1 MQLAIL
7 FIEVN
12 CESKAS
18 DKMNQTGFFWHERCF
33 WHGAGNF
40 AFLLPAGGMVEPS
53 GTSRLPEAPE
63 TKRRLKNLIDVS
75 GLADELVCCT
85 AIIPANED
93 ELVMVHNSS
102 YIEDFKRCSADQ
114 GGDLGLRTPFGPGG
128 FEIAC
133 LSAGMVRQ
141 ALFAVLDGQLD
152 NAYAL
157 SRPPGHHCL
166 PDFPNG
172 FCLLNNIAVAV
183 QAARRAGKAE
193 RLAIVDW
200 DVHHGNGTEHIFY
213 DDADVLTIS
222 VHQERN
228 YPLNTGDV
236 SDTGGQAA
244 LFSNLNIPLL
254 PGGGHLTYLYAMQR
268 LILPKLSAF
277 KPDIVI
283 VACGF
288 DASGVDPLSRM
299 LCGSDT
305 FYEMTKSL
313 MEFTGNRL
321 VMAHE
326 GGYSET
332 HVPFCGHHVLQQLSG
347 SAITVSDP
355 LSPRIM
361 AQQPDISLNLLQE
374 KRMNEIAELHQL

>member
-1 MQLAIL
+1 M
-7 FIEVN
+7 
-12 CESKAS
+12 
-18 DKMNQTGFFWHERCF
+18 
-33 WHGAGNF
+33 
-40 AFLLPAGGMVEPS
+40 
-53 GTSRLPEAPE
+53 
-63 TKRRLKNLIDVS
+63 KNLIDVS
-75 GLADELVCCT
+75 GLADELVCST
-85 AIIPANED
+85 AIIPAKED
-93 ELVMVHNSS
+93 ELVVVHTKS

-183 QAARRAGKAE
+183 QAARRTGKAE
-193 RLAIVDW
+193 RVAIVDW

-213 DDADVLTIS
+213 DDAEVLTIS

-228 YPLNTGDV
+228 YPLDTGDA

-244 LFSNLNIPLL
+244 EFSNLNIPLL

-268 LILPKLSAF
+268 LILPKLA
-277 KPDIVI
+277 
-283 VACGF
+283 
-288 DASGVDPLSRM
+288 
-299 LCGSDT
+299 
-305 FYEMTKSL
+305 
-313 MEFTGNRL
+313 
-321 VMAHE
+321 
-326 GGYSET
+326 
-332 HVPFCGHHVLQQLSG
+332 
-347 SAITVSDP
+347 
-355 LSPRIM
+355 
-361 AQQPDISLNLLQE
+361 
-374 KRMNEIAELHQL
+374 

>member
-1 MQLAIL
+1 M
-7 FIEVN
+7 FV
-12 CESKAS
+12 CWYG
-18 DKMNQTGFFWHERCF
+18 QT
-33 WHGAGNF
+33 
-40 AFLLPAGGMVEPS
+40 
-53 GTSRLPEAPE
+53 
-63 TKRRLKNLIDVS
+63 
-75 GLADELVCCT
+75 
-85 AIIPANED
+85 
-93 ELVMVHNSS
+93 
-102 YIEDFKRCSADQ
+102 SA
-114 GGDLGLRTPFGPGG
+114 
-128 FEIAC
+128 
-133 LSAGMVRQ
+133 
-141 ALFAVLDGQLD
+141 FAVLDGQLD

-172 FCLLNNIAVAV
+172 FCLLNNIAIAV
-183 QAARRAGKAE
+183 KAARRAGKAE
-193 RLAIVDW
+193 RVAIVDW

-213 DDADVLTIS
+213 DDSDVLTIS

-228 YPLNTGDV
+228 YPLDTGDA

-244 LFSNLNIPLL
+244 AFSNLNIPLL

-268 LILPKLSAF
+268 LILPKLAAF

-305 FYEMTKSL
+305 FSEMTKAL
-313 MEFTGNRL
+313 MDFSGNRL

-326 GGYSET
+326 GGYSEV

-347 SAITVSDP
+347 SKITVHDP
-355 LSPRIM
+355 LSPRIGT
-361 AQQPDISLNLLQE
+361 AA
-374 KRMNEIAELHQL
+374 RYQLEFASGTTNQ